1 MMNVSKELR
10 QRRAI
15 IRERERLFALRYV
28 DSRPIRW
35 KEASSLI
42 RRLRWKPYVTR
53 YKGIRI
59 IAADKWGKEVRI
71 AAVSSWQ
78 KMTPARFWHRLRKID
93 PYRVAEVERNIF

>member
-1 MMNVSKELR
+1 MNVSKELR
-10 QRRAI
+10 QHRAI

-35 KEASSLI
+35 KEASSII

-53 YKGIRI
+53 YKGVRI
-59 IAADKWGKEVRI
+59 IAANRWGKEVRI

-93 PYRVAEVERNIF
+93 PYRVAEIERNIF